1 MKELKETLQELGFSK
16 ELAEAIDNVPIAES
30 QEKKV
35 EDVSFQT
42 FEDNVYSSTDL
53 KLFDDTNNF
62 NYYGIED

>member
-1 MKELKETLQELGFSK
+1 MKGLKETLQELGFSK
-16 ELAEAIDNVPIAES
+16 ELAEAIDNVSIVES
-30 QEKKV
+30 QEEKV

-42 FEDNVYSSTDL
+42 FENNVYNSTDI